1 VIGLATLG
9 LNRTRIAGWT
19 VSDLVF
25 LFAGGIVCLKL
36 LSGRTADLA
45 PPAMRKSSPPILLGT
60 LVLVIAGTLS
70 SFQSFEP
77 MTSIVMVVRIVW
89 ITLAWFWVLRAVS
102 PNRDTLHRL
111 LRGFRITVVVSCLGG
126 LAGYLGFVALT
137 PANRENREAAF
148 FNHPNELGGLI
159 AMALPFIVLGV
170 LQTRGRRGDA
180 TWRRLALAMLAI
192 FALGT
197 TGSITAFLS
206 AIAGGCTLVA
216 VLWLTSVDRPRRR
229 RSPLPY
235 MFGAMAL
242 AGGVLWL
249 AGSEL
254 PVVERFTQI
263 GAGGDVSDSIG
274 SREELNAY
282 VINNLDNSLIVGVG
296 LDADTRSL
304 GDETGM
310 DDGAS
315 RVHNLYLKLLY
326 EAGVPGLVGL
336 FIVIATAFRQS
347 WRLVV
352 NTRGTELYPTAVALL
367 SALVTVNVFALF
379 QPLFVQRYY
388 WLPVGLV
395 GVLWALRRQESS
407 EEAGAAP
414 PQWAAARPRR
424 PLPPPPAS
432 RALDRPR

>member
-1 VIGLATLG
+1 
-9 LNRTRIAGWT
+9 
-19 VSDLVF
+19 
-25 LFAGGIVCLKL
+25 
-36 LSGRTADLA
+36 
-45 PPAMRKSSPPILLGT
+45 
-60 LVLVIAGTLS
+60 
-70 SFQSFEP
+70 
-77 MTSIVMVVRIVW
+77 
-89 ITLAWFWVLRAVS
+89 
-102 PNRDTLHRL
+102 
-111 LRGFRITVVVSCLGG
+111 
-126 LAGYLGFVALT
+126 
-137 PANRENREAAF
+137 
-148 FNHPNELGGLI
+148 
-159 AMALPFIVLGV
+159 
-170 LQTRGRRGDA
+170 
-180 TWRRLALAMLAI
+180 MLAI

-216 VLWLTSVDRPRRR
+216 VIWLTSVDRPRRR

-235 MFGAMAL
+235 MFGAIAL

-254 PVVERFTQI
+254 PVVERFAQI
-263 GAGGDVSDSIG
+263 GEGGDVSDSIG
-274 SREELNAY
+274 SREDLNAY